1 MLCTL
6 ENEMSDRSDMPIIV
20 PAPSPQEQATGWGPE
35 RRAQVRYPFTAAAE
49 VYDLHSQTRVTGRC
63 SDLGPGGC
71 YVDTLSPLVAGT
83 VVRIRI
89 ERDMCEFEATALIA
103 FAQAPMGMGLSFQ
116 EINPASVAILRSW
129 IAELSGEKSPRVEMA
144 YTGQEA
150 GLRGSNMVLILNE
163 LISLMIRKRLI
174 TENEGAALLRQMF
187 R

>member
-1 MLCTL
+1 
-6 ENEMSDRSDMPIIV
+6 MSDRSDMPIIV
-20 PAPSPQEQATGWGPE
+20 PAPSQGEATGGVQSAGRKFDIPLL
-35 RRAQVRYPFTAAAE
+35 QLGVE

-116 EINPASVAILRSW
+116 EINPASEAILRSW
-129 IAELSGEKSPRVEMA
+129 IAELSGEKSPKLEVA
-144 YTGQEA
+144 Y
-150 GLRGSNMVLILNE
+150 GSDRRLGTAIRSRTCGKSLNE
-163 LISLMIRKRLI
+163 FDQFDGPQ
-174 TENEGAALLRQMF
+174 ENDHGK
-187 R
+187 